1 LTLFGIAALAVSAL
15 AMLPSMADTMA
26 TIPPAALILATA
38 GLALLALRR

>member
-1 LTLFGIAALAVSAL
+1 
-15 AMLPSMADTMA
+15 MADTMA